1 MAYPNLAA
9 EMKRFGISQEEMAS
23 RIGTTPE
30 TVSRW
35 LNGRNKMPVEA
46 CFRVKQALFPNLS
59 IDYLFSDT
67 PTSS

>member
-23 RIGTTPE
+23 RIGTTPV

-35 LNGRNKMPVEA
+35 LNGHNKMPVEA
-46 CFRVKQALFPNLS
+46 CFRVKQALFPDLS
-59 IDYLFSDT
+59 VDYLFSDT
-67 PTSS
+67 PTSN